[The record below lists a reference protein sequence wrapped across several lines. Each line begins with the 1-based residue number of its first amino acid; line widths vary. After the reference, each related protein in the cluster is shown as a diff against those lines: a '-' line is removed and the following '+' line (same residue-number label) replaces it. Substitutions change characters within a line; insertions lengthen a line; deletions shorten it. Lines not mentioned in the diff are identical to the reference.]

1 MSSARRIS
9 MAHDSFFADN
19 QTLRTTLSLAHRSG
33 TTARRIAVTD
43 GLVAAHRLML
53 MGANVGRAIDR
64 WRDPGF
70 QDVELKEPVYIVAPP
85 RSGTTF
91 LHRLM
96 CLDDRFAYL
105 KLYHTIFPAISL
117 YKTIDAT
124 AAADSALGGLLSRIV
139 DAIESVAFG
148 GWEDIHPLG
157 FDRAE
162 EDEGIFI
169 LTLLSPGMYL
179 LAPEMDEL
187 ERPAWV
193 DRLEPETRQRL
204 TALYRSTLKR
214 VMYHEGQDRRFL
226 GKTVLFPGRMQTV
239 MEACPDARFIQL
251 VRHPYK
257 TVPSLVSMFRKPW
270 AFFEPDIPD
279 EGPETRRVAELAMD
293 YYNELAEMRRTLD
306 GDKMKTVQF
315 DDLVDTP
322 AATVED
328 IYEWLDIPVE
338 DTFRRRLHGTLSAQG
353 EHSSGHAYSLEQ
365 FGLSRETVYERLG
378 DVFATYGFD
387 R

>member
-1 MSSARRIS
+1 VPDDMPN
-9 MAHDSFFADN
+9 DSFFADS
-19 QTLRTTLSLAHRSG
+19 QTLQQTLSLAHRSE
-33 TTARRIAVTD
+33 TTARRVAVTD

-53 MGANVGRAIDR
+53 MAANVGRAIDR

-70 QDVELKEPVYIVAPP
+70 EDVDLEEPVFIVAPP

-117 YKTIDAT
+117 YRTIDAT
-124 AAADSALGGLLSRIV
+124 SAADSYLGGLLSRIV
-139 DAIESVAFG
+139 DGMESLFFG

-179 LAPEMDEL
+179 LAPEMDEMR
-187 ERPAWV
+187 RPAWV
-193 DRLEPETRQRL
+193 DRLDAETRRRL
-204 TALYRSTLKR
+204 TAIYRSTLQR
-214 VMYHEGQDRRFL
+214 VMYHEGPDRRFL
-226 GKTVLFPGRMQTV
+226 GKTVLFPGRMETV

-270 AFFEPDIPD
+270 TFLAPEIPD
-279 EGPETRRVAELAMD
+279 DGPETRRVADLAMD
-293 YYNELAEMRRTLD
+293 YYEKLLKMRRSLD
-306 GDKMKTVQF
+306 DKKMKTVHF
-315 DDLVDTP
+315 SKLIDSP
-322 AATVED
+322 SGTVEAVYD
-328 IYEWLDIPVE
+328 WLDIPVE
-338 DTFRRRLHGTLSAQG
+338 PTFRTRLEETLSTRRDYSSS
-353 EHSSGHAYSLEQ
+353 HSYSLEQ
-365 FGLSRETVYERLG
+365 FGLSRDTIHERLDG
-378 DVFATYGFD
+378 VFDYYGFE

>member
-1 MSSARRIS
+1 
-9 MAHDSFFADN
+9 MADDSFFTDS
-19 QTLRTTLSLAHRSG
+19 QTLKETLSLAHSSG
-33 TTARRIAVTD
+33 TTARRMAVTD

-53 MGANVGRAIDR
+53 MAANVGRAIDR

-70 QDVELKEPVYIVAPP
+70 EDVELEEPVYIVAPP

-117 YKTIDAT
+117 YRTIDAT
-124 AAADSALGGLLSRIV
+124 AAADSALGGPLSHV
-139 DAIESVAFG
+139 VEGIESLAFG

-179 LAPEMDEL
+179 LTPEMDEL

-204 TALYRSTLKR
+204 TAIYRSTLKR
-214 VMYHEGQDRRFL
+214 VMYHEGPDRRFL

-270 AFFEPDIPD
+270 GFFEPGIRDA
-279 EGPETRRVAELAMD
+279 GPETRRVAELAMD
-293 YYNELAEMRRTLD
+293 YYNELARMRHTLD
-306 GDKMKTVQF
+306 DDKMKTVQF
-315 DDLVDTP
+315 TDLVDAP
-322 AATVED
+322 ASTVED
-328 IYEWLDIPVE
+328 IYGWLDIPVE
-338 DTFRRRLHGTLSAQG
+338 DAFRTRLDDTLSAQG
-353 EHSSGHAYSLEQ
+353 EHSSGHSYSLEQ
-365 FGLSRETVYERLG
+365 FGLSREAVHQRLA
-378 DVFATYGFD
+378 DVFETFGFEQ
-387 R
+387 